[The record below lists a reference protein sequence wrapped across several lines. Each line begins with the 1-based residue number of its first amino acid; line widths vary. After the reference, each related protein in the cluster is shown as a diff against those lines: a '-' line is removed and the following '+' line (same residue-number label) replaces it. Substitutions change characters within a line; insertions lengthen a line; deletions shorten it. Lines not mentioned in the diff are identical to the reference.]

1 MLFDRTFPPLT
12 GTLSFLYWICIAL
25 AVVALFLPLI
35 LDGWDKID
43 IRKNPKWMILGIVI
57 MVIFAVLAYIILRVH
72 TTNIIVMWR
81 SLC

>member
-25 AVVALFLPLI
+25 AVLALFLPLI

-43 IRKNPKWMILGIVI
+43 IRKSPKWMILGIAV

-72 TTNIIVMWR
+72 TTNILVMWR
-81 SLC
+81 DLC